1 VKIHRHGQT
10 ALSVASIAQTAF
22 AEGSLRT
29 RDIMN
34 LLVNQPGLQ
43 SMNRILFL
51 RKLALLDDQA
61 SIGRNGWNG
70 WREFFVART
79 ADEKGNIISFYLKAT
94 DGEPL
99 ATYAPGQYVTVKLPN
114 ETIRCWSISEWTGL
128 DTPPYYRVSTK
139 KSTASSK
146 WMHSIGIT
154 STRLSLG
161 KPTGTFRLDW
171 APLFPPRQIY
181 ISAGIG
187 ITPIITMLRA
197 HLSHNA
203 MKKMPPI

>member
-1 VKIHRHGQT
+1 
-10 ALSVASIAQTAF
+10 
-22 AEGSLRT
+22 
-29 RDIMN
+29 MN
-34 LLVNQPGLQ
+34 PLVNQPGLQ

-171 APLFPPRQIY
+171 APLFPPRQIHFSSSWRGY
-181 ISAGIG
+181 PWTRLLCIRPSERFLFSKPHWRSVLHGPKGDNASASS
-187 ITPIITMLRA
+187 R
-197 HLSHNA
+197 
-203 MKKMPPI
+203 